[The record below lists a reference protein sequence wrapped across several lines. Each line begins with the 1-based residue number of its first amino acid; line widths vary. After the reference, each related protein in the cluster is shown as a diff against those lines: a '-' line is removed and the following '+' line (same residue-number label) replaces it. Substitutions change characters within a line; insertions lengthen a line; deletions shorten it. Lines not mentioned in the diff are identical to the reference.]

1 MSNLGTLPPGAV
13 RVALSGGA
21 EVLAEEVPVALVY
34 DGVTQAVMMATPAD
48 LPDFLLGFALSEG
61 LIDTPAQLTR
71 TEIVA
76 QPLPNG
82 ARGIEARGWLAAP
95 AGARFAERRR
105 AMAGPVGC
113 GLCGIDSL
121 EQALRPL
128 PATHRNAGRL
138 HGNPDN
144 LARLAF
150 DALRAG
156 QGLQD
161 AVRAVHAAGFW
172 APGRGLITLREDV
185 GRHNALDKLAGALAK
200 AGVDASDGAVV
211 MTSRLSVDLVQK
223 AATLGATTLIA
234 PSAPTAL
241 AVAEARAVGLRL
253 IARAPHRGGFADYSD
268 PSLLQ
273 DDAA

>member
-1 MSNLGTLPPGAV
+1 MNDLGTLPAGAV
-13 RVALSGGA
+13 RVALWDGA

-48 LPDFLLGFALSEG
+48 LSDFLLGFALSEG

-76 QPLPNG
+76 QP
-82 ARGIEARGWLAAP
+82 RGIEARGWLAAP

-128 PATHRNAGRL
+128 PVARRNAGRL

-185 GRHNALDKLAGALAK
+185 GRHNALDKLAGALAT
-200 AGVDASDGAVV
+200 AGIDPASGALV
-211 MTSRLSVDLVQK
+211 MTSRISVDLVQK

-268 PSLLQ
+268 PSFAQ